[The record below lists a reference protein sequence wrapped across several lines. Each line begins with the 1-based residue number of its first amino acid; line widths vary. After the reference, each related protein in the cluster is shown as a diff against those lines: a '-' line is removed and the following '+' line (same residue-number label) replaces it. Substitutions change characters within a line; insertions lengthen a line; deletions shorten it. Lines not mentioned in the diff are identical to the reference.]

1 MRRSIKSKLQ
11 LSFTGIFL
19 ALTALVCLFW
29 YKMMGDMAREQAV
42 RYVNSSV
49 DSLNAEFDSLMKDAS
64 YISLILS
71 FNAIDQSQ
79 ILSGRNAIETYRELE
94 SDRIL
99 TRSVN
104 DFYSYRSYISSILLY
119 GVNGR
124 VFSNGV
130 VLAPEEITDMPW
142 FEALDRSGEAGV
154 FIRTHSNYV
163 SENHQK
169 NYVISAGR
177 KLWNKDSHI
186 GYLLVDISYDY
197 INSRF
202 SPMVLDGSTILI
214 MDDRG
219 GLVYD
224 SNSGKAPA
232 DTINDTEFK
241 DIMGHV
247 DAGRGQTNIRLGGH
261 DYLAIFQ
268 RSDFTGWTTVSLM
281 PMGLILK
288 DVNRTLNMAVLLSL
302 ACLGAGILLIGRF
315 STIHTRNILKLKSCV
330 DQADAGNLN
339 TLPALNSGDEVDVL
353 LASFNEMIKRVNQ
366 LMEDLEDR
374 KQRERQA
381 EFQALY
387 AQISPHFLSNTL
399 NTISWMADRQNAD
412 NISAITSSLITLL
425 HYSMKNK
432 NEVVSLREEL
442 EYVKNYLTIQ
452 EYRYYGMFDVRYA
465 VDEDAAG
472 CKVLKFMLQPL
483 VENSIMHG
491 ISKLQKQGRILIRA
505 ERRGDRL
512 VIVVAD
518 NGVGFSG
525 ETYKQHK
532 THHIGLDNVRERIS
546 LFYGDEY
553 FLHIESKEHYY
564 TKVTMELPF
573 IREEHGGGVDDASFD
588 DSR

>member
-29 YKMMGDMAREQAV
+29 YKTMGDMAREQAV

-49 DSLNAEFDSLMKDAS
+49 DSMSAEFDSLMKDAS

-79 ILSGRNAIETYRELE
+79 ILSGQHGIETYRELE

-130 VLAPEEITDMPW
+130 VLAPEEIAVMPW
-142 FEALDRSGEAGV
+142 FEALDGSGEEGV

-163 SENHQK
+163 SENRQK
-169 NYVISAGR
+169 SYVISAGR
-177 KLWNKDSHI
+177 KLWSRDRHI

-202 SPMVLDGSTILI
+202 GPAVLDGSTLLI
-214 MDDRG
+214 MDDQG

-224 SNSGKAPA
+224 SNSVKAPA
-232 DTINDTEFK
+232 DTIYGTEFK
-241 DIMGHV
+241 EIMGHLGT
-247 DAGRGQTNIRLGGH
+247 GRGQTNIRLNGH
-261 DYLAIFQ
+261 DYLAIYQ
-268 RSDFTGWTTVSLM
+268 RSDFTDWTTVALM
-281 PMGLILK
+281 PMDLILK
-288 DVNRTLNMAVLLSL
+288 NVSRTLNMAVLLSL
-302 ACLGAGILLIGRF
+302 ICLGAGILLIGRF
-315 STIHTRNILKLKSCV
+315 STIHTRNIMKLKNCV

-339 TLPALNSGDEVDVL
+339 ALPALNSGDEVDAL

-366 LMEDLEDR
+366 LMKDLEDR

-399 NTISWMADRQNAD
+399 NTVSWMADRQNAG
-412 NISAITSSLITLL
+412 NISAITTSLITLL

-432 NEVVSLREEL
+432 HEVVLLREEI

-452 EYRYYGMFDVRYA
+452 EYRYYGMFEVSYA
-465 VDEDAAG
+465 VEPEVAG

-491 ISKLQKQGRILIRA
+491 ISKLQKQGRILIQA
-505 ERRGDRL
+505 GRRGRRL

-518 NGVGFSG
+518 NGVGFS
-525 ETYKQHK
+525 EESYKQHK

-553 FLHIESKEHYY
+553 FLRIESKEHYY
-564 TKVTMELPF
+564 TKVTIELPF
-573 IREEHGGGVDDASFD
+573 IREECGGGVDDASFD
-588 DSR
+588 DS